1 MADLDVRSIHNIQ
14 DKRKGRG
21 IVASANT
28 PLAEVANMKD
38 VNSLRTRLT
47 AISAT
52 KYSAAR
58 LATMTVNDM
67 IYAVRLETADAA
79 GI

>member
-1 MADLDVRSIHNIQ
+1 MADLDVRSIYGIQ

-21 IVASANT
+21 IDKTANT

-38 VNSLRTRLT
+38 VNSLRARLT
-47 AISAT
+47 ALSAT
-52 KYSAAR
+52 KYTTAR
-58 LATMTVNDM
+58 LDSMTVNDM
-67 IYAVRLETADAA
+67 IYALRLESADSA